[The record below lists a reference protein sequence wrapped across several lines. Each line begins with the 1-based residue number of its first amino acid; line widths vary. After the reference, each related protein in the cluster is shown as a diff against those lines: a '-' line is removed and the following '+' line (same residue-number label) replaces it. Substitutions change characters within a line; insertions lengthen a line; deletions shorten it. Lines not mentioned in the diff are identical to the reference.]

1 METRLFQERYI
12 KKGERWGEGDRQLIF
27 RNIPLLL
34 DSQFASFV
42 PVL

>member
-1 METRLFQERYI
+1 MEDGLFSQGYI